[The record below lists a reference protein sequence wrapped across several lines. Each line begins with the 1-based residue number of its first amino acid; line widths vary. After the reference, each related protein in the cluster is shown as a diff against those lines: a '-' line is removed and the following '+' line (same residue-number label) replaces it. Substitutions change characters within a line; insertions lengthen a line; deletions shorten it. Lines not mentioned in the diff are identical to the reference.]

1 MKTKIKNY
9 GTIALFAFFS
19 FIGTVTLANDET
31 KDPPAAQLK
40 YIGALKNQPV
50 FQLDLNG
57 NEEQE
62 FTISVRDE
70 FSEILYTERVK
81 AKMFTRKFLL
91 DTENLGDAV
100 LRVEVR
106 SGRNKPE
113 VFTINRSTRSV
124 EETSVT
130 KL

>member
-9 GTIALFAFFS
+9 GTIALFSFFS
-19 FIGTVTLANDET
+19 LIGTVTLANDET
-31 KDPPAAQLK
+31 KDPPTAQLK
-40 YIGALKNQPV
+40 YIGVLKNQPV

-57 NEEQE
+57 TDEQD
-62 FTISVRDE
+62 FTISVRDQ
-70 FSEILYTERVK
+70 FREILYTERVK
-81 AKMFTRKFLL
+81 AKTFTRKFLL
-91 DTENLGDAV
+91 DTDNLGDAV

-113 VFTINRSTRSV
+113 VFTINRSTRFV
-124 EETSVT
+124 EETSVS

>member
-19 FIGTVTLANDET
+19 FIGTATLANDET
-31 KDPPAAQLK
+31 KDPPTAQLK
-40 YIGALKNQPV
+40 YIGVLEKQPV

-57 NEEQE
+57 TEQQE
-62 FTISVRDE
+62 FTISVRDQ
-70 FSEILYTERVK
+70 FNEILYTERVK
-81 AKMFTRKFLL
+81 AKTFTRKFLL
-91 DTENLGDAV
+91 DTDNLDGAV
-100 LRVEVR
+100 LKVEVR

-113 VFTINRSTRSV
+113 VFTINRSTRFV

>member
-19 FIGTVTLANDET
+19 FIGTVALANDET
-31 KDPPAAQLK
+31 KDPPTVQLK
-40 YIGALKNQPV
+40 YIGVLKNQPV
-50 FQLDLNG
+50 FQLDLSG
-57 NEEQE
+57 SEEQE

-81 AKMFTRKFLL
+81 AKEFTRKFLL

-106 SGRNKPE
+106 SGKNKPD
-113 VFTINRSTRSV
+113 VFTINRSTRFV